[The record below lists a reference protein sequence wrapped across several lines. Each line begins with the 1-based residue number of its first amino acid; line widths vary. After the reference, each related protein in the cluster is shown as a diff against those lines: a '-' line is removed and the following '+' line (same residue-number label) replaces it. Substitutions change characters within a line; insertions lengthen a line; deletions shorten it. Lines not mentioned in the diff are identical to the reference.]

1 MFSVYGQERE
11 ATIIFN
17 DSSSIKGFGEI
28 KKEKIYFRV
37 NLTSEKSEW
46 SYDFAKGLIFSGHG
60 FSEKYEYV
68 KPDKYSKPRIL
79 EVVEEGNIT
88 LYKDSKM
95 FYTSNASSIGGQLP
109 TNVFT
114 FENISETFYVKRKN
128 EEFATDLTFSFKS
141 ISLRYFSDC
150 QIIIEKIKSR
160 EFKANTIPKM
170 VFYYNDYCGKE
181 NED

>member
-17 DSSSIKGFGEI
+17 DSTSIKGFGEI

-37 NLTSEKSEW
+37 SLTSEKSEW
-46 SYDFAKGLIFSGHG
+46 SYDFAKGLIFSGYG

-88 LYKDSKM
+88 LYKDTRM
-95 FYTSNASSIGGQLP
+95 FHTISATSIGGQLP
-109 TNVFT
+109 TNVST
-114 FENISETFYVKRKN
+114 FENITETFYVKRKS
-128 EEFATDLTFSFKS
+128 EDFATDLTFSFKS
-141 ISLRYFSDC
+141 RSLRYFSDC

-160 EFKANTIPKM
+160 VFKANTIPKM
-170 VFYYNDYCGKE
+170 VFFYNDYCGKE